1 MKKKRFADGGM
12 YDAGNDLPDAG
23 NDLPQDMGRMSGGIS
38 GGLPPL
44 RRTTPTL
51 SDDQIAGKM
60 KRQKLKDTYGP
71 NQDERDRME
80 RTDLAAEATG
90 KPTVYRSVDGRSGG
104 MGPIKKMAKGGS
116 ASKRAD
122 GCCAKGKTKGRMV

>member
-1 MKKKRFADGGM
+1 MKKKRFAEGGI
-12 YDAGNDLPDAG
+12 YSDESPKD
-23 NDLPQDMGRMSGGIS
+23 MSGDMPS
-38 GGLPPL
+38 L
-44 RRTTPTL
+44 RSSL

-60 KRQKLKDTYGP
+60 KELKLRQTYGP
-71 NQDERDRME
+71 TQDERDRRE
-80 RTDLAAEATG
+80 RAELAAEAKGT
-90 KPTVYRSVDGRSGG
+90 PPVYRSVDGKSGG

>member
-1 MKKKRFADGGM
+1 MKKKKFNDGGM
-12 YDAGNDLPDAG
+12 
-23 NDLPQDMGRMSGGIS
+23 S

-44 RRTTPTL
+44 REAPPSL

-60 KRQKLKDTYGP
+60 KELKLRRTYGP
-71 NQDERDRME
+71 TQDERDRME

-90 KPTVYRSVDGRSGG
+90 QPAVYRSVDGKSGG

-116 ASKRAD
+116 ASNRAD
-122 GCCAKGKTKGRMV
+122 GCATKGKTKGRFV

>member
-1 MKKKRFADGGM
+1 MKKKKFNDGGM
-12 YDAGNDLPDAG
+12 
-23 NDLPQDMGRMSGGIS
+23 S

-44 RRTTPTL
+44 REAPPSL

-60 KRQKLKDTYGP
+60 KELKLRRTYGP
-71 NQDERDRME
+71 TQDERDRME

-90 KPTVYRSVDGRSGG
+90 QPAVHRSVDGKSGG

-116 ASKRAD
+116 ASSRAD
-122 GCCAKGKTKGRMV
+122 GCATKGKTKGRFV

>member
-1 MKKKRFADGGM
+1 V
-12 YDAGNDLPDAG
+12 DALAKENIMP
-23 NDLPQDMGRMSGGIS
+23 IS

-44 RRTTPTL
+44 NRTTPSL

-60 KRQKLKDTYGP
+60 KAQKLKDTYGP

-80 RTDLAAEATG
+80 RASLATEA
-90 KPTVYRSVDGRSGG
+90 KVEPEVYMSPDNRSGG

-122 GCCAKGKTKGRMV
+122 GCATKGKTKGRVL

>member
-1 MKKKRFADGGM
+1 M
-12 YDAGNDLPDAG
+12 P
-23 NDLPQDMGRMSGGIS
+23 IS

-44 RRTTPTL
+44 NRTTPSL

-60 KRQKLKDTYGP
+60 KAQKLKDTYGP

-80 RTDLAAEATG
+80 RASLATEA
-90 KPTVYRSVDGRSGG
+90 KVEPEVYMSPDGRSGG

-122 GCCAKGKTKGRMV
+122 GCATKGKTKGRVL

>member
-1 MKKKRFADGGM
+1 MKKKRFADGGKTED
-12 YDAGNDLPDAG
+12 DALSPKAPLPFEAS
-23 NDLPQDMGRMSGGIS
+23 P
-38 GGLPPL
+38 
-44 RRTTPTL
+44 L
-51 SDDQIAGKM
+51 SDDQIAGMM
-60 KRQKLKDTYGP
+60 KVKKLKQTYGP

-80 RTDLAAEATG
+80 RTDLTAEATG
-90 KPTVYRSVDGRSGG
+90 QPAVYRSVDGRSGG